1 MADHEVRLSTN
12 GLLIDRIDLD
22 FDVKID
28 GKVLGTLKVSEG
40 GLEWRPKHGRRRGKH
55 ITRSWKQFAD
65 WAEGDA

>member
-55 ITRSWKQFAD
+55 GTLSWKRFAD
-65 WAEGDA
+65 WAENVA